1 MSELKF
7 PKVVNYQ
14 NIRHLLRSGDI
25 VLFAGAYA
33 ESKMIRF
40 FSGGS
45 ASHVG
50 IVLNT
55 RHDAVSGQKVVE
67 VLEANHDEYYPELN
81 GVVLS
86 RLSDRIPFY
95 KGDIWILRLKEAFR
109 EMLDFEIFEDFLMGE
124 MGKEYDMATRWKSA
138 IDTFDQLG
146 FSDNKEDLQQ
156 YFCSEL
162 VAAAYKK
169 AGGLPQ
175 INPSEITP
183 ADIYRWDIYEELFF
197 QIKCIDYQAKPIE
210 NFSSISVM
218 QGTRA
223 RSKQ

>member
-1 MSELKF
+1 MSDLKF

-14 NIRHLLRSGDI
+14 NVRHLLRSGDV

-45 ASHVG
+45 ASHAG

-55 RHDAVSGQKVVE
+55 RFDKASGQKVVE
-67 VLEANHDEYYPELN
+67 VLEANHDEEYPELN

-95 KGDIWILRLKEAFR
+95 KGDIWLLRLRDEFR
-109 EMLDFEIFEDFLMGE
+109 ELLDFEVFESFLVGE

-138 IDTFDQLG
+138 IDILDSHG
-146 FSDNKEDLQQ
+146 YSDNEEDLQQ

-162 VAAAYKK
+162 VAAAFKK

-183 ADIYRWDIYEELFF
+183 SDIYQWDIYEELFF
-197 QIKCIDYQAKPIE
+197 QIKCFDYRAKPIKG
-210 NFSSISVM
+210 FSSIGVM
-218 QGTRA
+218 PAGGENG
-223 RSKQ
+223 